1 MSNEYRHE
9 VDAGMGGLSMTIAT
23 LPAAFTLGENRYDST
38 NQQKFKL
45 VYNAGNSAINPGF
58 AASPVPTG
66 SGAYSVTVTT
76 TSKTYHAIGAVLV
89 HHATVPT
96 ANYFWGLVRGYVAS
110 GVAADAATIT
120 TGAGF
125 YLSAD
130 GKFSPLAGSV
140 ATGNKV
146 VGVALNGPSAGTVA
160 VRQSSVLIDLE
171 SA

>member
-9 VDAGMGGLSMTIAT
+9 VDAGMGGLSMTVAT
-23 LPAAFTLGENRYDST
+23 LPAAFTLGENRYDSV

-45 VYNAGNSAINPGF
+45 VFNAGNSAINPGF

-110 GVAADAATIT
+110 GLASDATTIT
-120 TGAGF
+120 TGTGF

-130 GKFSPLAGSV
+130 GKFTPLAGSV

-146 VGVALNGPSAGTVA
+146 VGVCLNGPTAGTVA